1 MQVTRKSKVFAD
13 EAGKL
18 VYRVGPGDYDF
29 VDLAQ
34 LQGSNMLALVAK
46 VGGIEALA
54 EVVTAAKVIAAMVET
69 GTTSPSSTPAAVGL
83 WYIDTTG
90 AQLYFSKGISSSAD
104 WVDTT
109 S

>member
-1 MQVTRKSKVFAD
+1 MQVIGKSKVFAD
-13 EAGKL
+13 SEGKL
-18 VYRVGPGDYDF
+18 IYRVGPGDYQF

-34 LQGSNMLALVAK
+34 LQGDDMVALVAK
-46 VGGIEALA
+46 VAGIEALA

-90 AQLYFSKGISSSAD
+90 AQLYFSKGTSSSAD

>member
-1 MQVTRKSKVFAD
+1 MPKRKVFTN
-13 EAGKL
+13 ENGEL
-18 VYRVGPGDYDF
+18 IYRTGPGEYEL

-34 LQGSNMLALVAK
+34 IQGDNVVALVSK
-46 VGGIEALA
+46 VAGVEALA

-69 GTTSPSSTPAAVGL
+69 GTSSPSSTPAAVGL
-83 WYIDTTG
+83 WFIDTSG
-90 AQLYFSKGISSSAD
+90 SQLYFSKGTSSSAD

>member
-1 MQVTRKSKVFAD
+1 MQVTGKTKVFAD
-13 EAGKL
+13 SQGRL
-18 VYRVGPGDYDF
+18 IYRIGPGEYDF

-34 LQGSNMLALVAK
+34 LQGTDILALVAK

-54 EVVTAAKVIAAMVET
+54 EVTSAAKIIAEMVET
-69 GTTSPSSTPAAVGL
+69 GSGAPGSTPAAIGL
-83 WYIDTTG
+83 WYIDTSG
-90 AQLYFSKGISSSAD
+90 SQLYFSKGTSSSAD